1 VSDAADYFSEL
12 QYPLFPDLNDLLG
25 KALQDHEIT
34 CLFQAVSWVV
44 LCFAPRGTRPTEV
57 FPEDLQDSLNRQVN
71 GVAGWS
77 EAEFDKAFIDWL
89 DQSRQPALLTMVLA
103 LTLSW
108 LEKAPPEHQVREGAK
123 VLIIAALGA
132 VVDTLDEAARSD
144 Y

>member
-1 VSDAADYFSEL
+1 M
-12 QYPLFPDLNDLLG
+12 PP
-25 KALQDHEIT
+25 
-34 CLFQAVSWVV
+34 
-44 LCFAPRGTRPTEV
+44 EV

-77 EAEFDKAFIDWL
+77 EAEFDKAFIDWI
-89 DQSRQPALLTMVLA
+89 DQSRLPALLTMVLA